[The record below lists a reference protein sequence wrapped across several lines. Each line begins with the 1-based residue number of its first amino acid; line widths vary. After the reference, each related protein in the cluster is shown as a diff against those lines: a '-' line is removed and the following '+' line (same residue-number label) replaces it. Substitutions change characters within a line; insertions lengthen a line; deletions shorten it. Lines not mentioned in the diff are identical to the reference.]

1 MGAFKKGQAL
11 FLYFMAYAVIGWIY
25 EVFLEVVVYRW
36 GFSNRGFLFGPYLPV
51 YGFGAVIILLVLQ
64 PLKKKRITLG
74 KINVTPI
81 LVFLGIVALTTGLE
95 LLTSYI
101 MEWTTGGWLW
111 DYDRFAWNFQ
121 GRIALNP
128 SIRFGIVFP
137 LLCTAIVGES
147 RWRIDRENEKSVVGE
162 LVCTDLCGFFIS
174 CIFESVIKRCV
185 I

>member
-25 EVFLEVVVYRW
+25 EVFLEVVVY
-36 GFSNRGFLFGPYLPV
+36 P
-51 YGFGAVIILLVLQ
+51 
-64 PLKKKRITLG
+64 
-74 KINVTPI
+74 
-81 LVFLGIVALTTGLE
+81 LGIFKSEDFVWAVSSSVWLWCGYHFAGASAIEKETDYPWKNQCHTYTGVFRNCGFDNGLE

-128 SIRFGIVFP
+128 SIRFGIGGMFFLYCVQP
-137 LLCTAIVGES
+137 LL
-147 RWRIDRENEKSVVGE
+147 EKADGVLTEKTRSLLSGSLFV
-162 LVCTDLCGFFIS
+162 LI
-174 CIFESVIKRCV
+174 CV
-185 I
+185 DFLYHVFLKV

>member
-11 FLYFMAYAVIGWIY
+11 FCILWLMLSLAGFTKFFRSGGIPLGIFKQGFFIWTIFAGLWFWCCHYFAGVTVIEKETDCHW
-25 EVFLEVVVYRW
+25 
-36 GFSNRGFLFGPYLPV
+36 
-51 YGFGAVIILLVLQ
+51 
-64 PLKKKRITLG
+64 

-128 SIRFGIVFP
+128 SIRFGIGGMFFLYCVQP
-137 LLCTAIVGES
+137 LL
-147 RWRIDRENEKSVVGE
+147 EKANGALTEKTRSLLSGSLFVLICV
-162 LVCTDLCGFFIS
+162 DFFYH
-174 CIFESVIKRCV
+174 IFLKV
-185 I
+185 

>member
-64 PLKKKRITLG
+64 PLKKKRIAIG

-128 SIRFGIVFP
+128 SIRFGIGGMFFLYCVQP
-137 LLCTAIVGES
+137 LL
-147 RWRIDRENEKSVVGE
+147 EKANGTLTEKMRSLLSGSLFVLICV
-162 LVCTDLCGFFIS
+162 DFFYH
-174 CIFESVIKRCV
+174 IFLKV
-185 I
+185 